1 MIIKDD
7 IISARWYTF
16 QGSEQ
21 PRTVQVTHSGGVTG
35 VPEDE
40 DNTDYQTVLEWV
52 ADGNTIADEE

>member
-7 IISARWYTF
+7 IISAQWYTF
-16 QGSEQ
+16 VGSTQ
-21 PRTVQVTHSGGVTG
+21 PRTVQVKHSGGVTG

-40 DNTDYQTVLEWV
+40 SNTDYQTVLEWV